1 MELFYQTL
9 YNLGYTHPVHPTMVY
24 LPIGGVM
31 AAFIFGIIG
40 VLFKRASL
48 LTSAK
53 HCTVLALIA
62 VFPAILFG
70 YMDWQYFRGGNWVFP
85 IIMKMTLAAFLILL
99 LSITVVRQWKFGEN
113 GKIVLTL
120 YTLCFFNVIA
130 IGYFGGEIVFAGFA
144 EPKETPKTAVGEQGQ
159 QPGMEVT
166 FADVSAVFKEHCIM
180 CHKGPMAPLGLQLD
194 TYAHVMEGSQ
204 SGKVIIPGKPGNSE
218 LIRRI
223 KGVSEPAMP
232 FMREPLPDNTIEI
245 LVRWIKQG
253 ANKGEIPHQRQG

>member
-1 MELFYQTL
+1 
-9 YNLGYTHPVHPTMVY
+9 
-24 LPIGGVM
+24 
-31 AAFIFGIIG
+31 
-40 VLFKRASL
+40 
-48 LTSAK
+48 
-53 HCTVLALIA
+53 
-62 VFPAILFG
+62 
-70 YMDWQYFRGGNWVFP
+70 
-85 IIMKMTLAAFLILL
+85 MKMILAAFLILL
-99 LSITVVRQWKFGEN
+99 LSITVVRQLKFGEN

-120 YTLCFFNVIA
+120 YTLCFFNVVT

-144 EPKETPKTAVGEQGQ
+144 EPKDAPKTAGGEQKQ

-166 FADVSAVFKEHCIM
+166 FADVSAVFNQNCIM
-180 CHKGPMAPLGLQLD
+180 CHKGAMAPLGLQLD

-204 SGKVIIPGKPGNSE
+204 SGKIVIPGKPGDSE

-253 ANKGEIPHQRQG
+253 ANKGEISQQRQG